1 MFQIKTVVIADFRRK
16 SVIGDRQAF
25 GSELFSE
32 YSILFLEVFDDIALI
47 TIDPTGEEHQQKLK
61 G

>member
-1 MFQIKTVVIADFRRK
+1 MIADFRRK
-16 SVIGDRQAF
+16 LAIGDRQAF

-32 YSILFLEVFDDIALI
+32 YSILFLEVLYDIALI
-47 TIDPTGEEHQQKLK
+47 AIDPTGEERQQRLK

>member
-1 MFQIKTVVIADFRRK
+1 LFQIRIVVIADFRRK
-16 SVIGDRQAF
+16 LAIGDRQAF

-32 YSILFLEVFDDIALI
+32 YSILFLEVLYDIALI
-47 TIDPTGEEHQQKLK
+47 AIDPTGEERQQRLK